1 MKKLVIIGGG
11 PAALML
17 AAQIDTNKY
26 DVTLYDKKKTV
37 GRKFLVAG
45 EGGLN
50 LTFDAPVDELIS
62 QYYPSDFI
70 VPILNQFSNNDLIN
84 WLKSI
89 NVDTFIG
96 SSNRVFPVAEL
107 KPIDVLKKIVD
118 HIKAKGVKLQLDTAW
133 FGWDDKNQ
141 LQLEKQD
148 NLNSDIT
155 VFALGGSS
163 WKVTGSEGDWAPLFN
178 EKGIKTIP
186 FKAANCAFEVEWSK
200 NFITTHKGKPLKN
213 ITIKFKDDISK
224 GEVVISSFGLEG
236 NAIYALS
243 QKIQEE
249 LISNDSTAIF
259 VDLKPTMTVE
269 QILNKYKVSKLEKIT
284 DILKE
289 DLNLDRTSIALIKH
303 FTDKETFSNPAKLA
317 EIIKSVPVTIRSADD
332 IDKAISTLGGIA
344 LDEIDEN
351 FQLKNLPN
359 SYTIG
364 EMLDWYAPTG
374 GYLLQACFSM
384 GFALANHLNKEK
396 VR

>member
-70 VPILNQFSNNDLIN
+70 APILNQFSNNDLIN

-118 HIKAKGVKLQLDTAW
+118 HIKAKGVKLQLDTTW

-249 LISNDSTAIF
+249 LISNDSTTIF

-269 QILNKYKVSKLEKIT
+269 QILSKYKVSKLEKIT

-303 FTDKETFSNPAKLA
+303 FTDKETFSNPEKLA
-317 EIIKSVPVTIRSADD
+317 GIIKSVPVTIRSADD

-374 GYLLQACFSM
+374 GYLLQASFSM
-384 GFALANHLNKEK
+384 GFALASHLNKVK
-396 VR
+396 AN